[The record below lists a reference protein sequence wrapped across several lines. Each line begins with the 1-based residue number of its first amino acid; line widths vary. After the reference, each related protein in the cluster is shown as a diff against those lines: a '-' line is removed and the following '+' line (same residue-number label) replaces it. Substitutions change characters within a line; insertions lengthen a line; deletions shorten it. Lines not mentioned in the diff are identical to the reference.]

1 SWRVSTR
8 TFASRKPSIGST
20 SRRRTVDDEASSR
33 NSREPRQPGLRANG
47 RRPRTKTKATTIP
60 RFEPLSRAS
69 PQRQPSVRL
78 QRSAESWLRAATT
91 TEGEPMAAT
100 NTLVRTIAKNALAP
114 LAASAAAFGVKKL
127 SPVFDEKVLPKLRE
141 LGRPRELASGAAAK
155 ASAPLQRVK
164 DA

>member
-1 SWRVSTR
+1 
-8 TFASRKPSIGST
+8 
-20 SRRRTVDDEASSR
+20 
-33 NSREPRQPGLRANG
+33 
-47 RRPRTKTKATTIP
+47 
-60 RFEPLSRAS
+60 
-69 PQRQPSVRL
+69 
-78 QRSAESWLRAATT
+78 
-91 TEGEPMAAT
+91 MAAT

-164 DA
+164 DAAPDLPSASELKDTLVEALRPNGDEEASGEPSASREEREEARRRRQERREERRHGSG